1 MSTRLRQI
9 VRKRRMLVALANEQ
23 RGQFALQ
30 AAAVQ
35 QSLTFVD
42 LAWRGYR
49 QVKSSPLIGVVV
61 AAGLALVGPGK
72 LVRLGYRSGLLIVGL
87 LRIIKVI
94 RALR

>member
-1 MSTRLRQI
+1 
-9 VRKRRMLVALANEQ
+9 
-23 RGQFALQ
+23 
-30 AAAVQ
+30 
-35 QSLTFVD
+35 
-42 LAWRGYR
+42 
-49 QVKSSPLIGVVV
+49 VKSSPLIGVVV